1 MVLSFEK
8 RLFVYLLLI
17 HFSNAGP
24 TARKYFYSMKF
35 NKSKLG
41 LFFTVAICYSGCATL
56 QCACYAAAAGVF
68 GTITAGI
75 GIGIVYI

>member
-1 MVLSFEK
+1 
-8 RLFVYLLLI
+8 
-17 HFSNAGP
+17 
-24 TARKYFYSMKF
+24 MKF